1 MVMRKECGW
10 WATGKLYKHNEGVN
24 TNFILDGA
32 SARTTLL
39 SFDFSKILQPKTQ
52 WGYVYSANNQP
63 EPVDGYS
70 YPGYYLPE
78 DRAKKNYNPRFKVK
92 LG

>member
-1 MVMRKECGW
+1 MYGDAKGNVAW

-39 SFDFSKILQPKTQ
+39 SFDFSKILQPKTSM
-52 WGYVYSANNQP
+52 GLCVF
-63 EPVDGYS
+63 G
-70 YPGYYLPE
+70 
-78 DRAKKNYNPRFKVK
+78 K
-92 LG
+92 

>member
-1 MVMRKECGW
+1 MVMQRNVAW

-39 SFDFSKILQPKTQ
+39 SFDFSKILQPKILNGVMCIRQ
-52 WGYVYSANNQP
+52 IINLNPWM
-63 EPVDGYS
+63 YS
-70 YPGYYLPE
+70 YPGYHLPE
-78 DRAKKNYNPRFKVK
+78 D
-92 LG
+92 

>member
-1 MVMRKECGW
+1 VAW

-39 SFDFSKILQPKTQ
+39 SFDFSKILQPKILNGVMCIRQIINLNPWMAILIQATICLKIEQ
-52 WGYVYSANNQP
+52 K
-63 EPVDGYS
+63 E
-70 YPGYYLPE
+70 LH
-78 DRAKKNYNPRFKVK
+78 NPRFKVK

>member
-1 MVMRKECGW
+1 MVMQRNVAW

-32 SARTTLL
+32 SAKTTLL
-39 SFDFSKILQPKTQ
+39 SFGFLQNPSAENPQ
-52 WGYVYSANNQP
+52 WGVYSANNQP
-63 EPVDGYS
+63 EPVDGI
-70 YPGYYLPE
+70 LIQATICLKIE
-78 DRAKKNYNPRFKVK
+78 QKELHNLRFKVK

>member
-1 MVMRKECGW
+1 L

-32 SARTTLL
+32 SGKDDITEFWISQNPSAEN
-39 SFDFSKILQPKTQ
+39 PQ
-52 WGYVYSANNQP
+52 WGMYSANNQP

-70 YPGYYLPE
+70 YPGYYCLKIE
-78 DRAKKNYNPRFKVK
+78 QKVTQ
-92 LG
+92 L